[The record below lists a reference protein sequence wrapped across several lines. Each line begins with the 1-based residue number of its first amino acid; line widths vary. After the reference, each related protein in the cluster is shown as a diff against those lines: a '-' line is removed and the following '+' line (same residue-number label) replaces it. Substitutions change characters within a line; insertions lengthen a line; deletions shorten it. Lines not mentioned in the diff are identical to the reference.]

1 MKDHAVFLQFLVDT
15 YDRYRDLNLVWENEL
30 CAGRFNKENTLL
42 IDSDD
47 TKVQLFLENSITNSP
62 YSQNDI

>member
-1 MKDHAVFLQFLVDT
+1 MKDHAVCLQFLVDP